1 MTVPTTTA
9 SAIQLACAKRA
20 LLCELIVTGKVS
32 VPFHYISTSC
42 TGHTFTSRRLHPLTS
57 RFFFPSR
64 FCPQKIVWPKYTPIP
79 VTRIIEKYA
88 TSYNE
93 LAKEFEAH
101 NWAAVR
107 KAHTVAEFG
116 KVSRPLHVTAI
127 YIQ

>member
-1 MTVPTTTA
+1 MRIDRHRKSKCPTPLYNNLFHGAHCYVETA
-9 SAIQLACAKRA
+9 PSADI
-20 LLCELIVTGKVS
+20 LL
-32 VPFHYISTSC
+32 
-42 TGHTFTSRRLHPLTS
+42 
-57 RFFFPSR
+57 FFPSR

-107 KAHTVAEFG
+107 KAHTVAEFE
-116 KVSRPLHVTAI
+116 KVSRPLCIIAI
-127 YIQ
+127 YIYSDTDAVTFLGL